1 MTKIVY
7 SQYQLNV
14 FDAIKNTKNNLA
26 INAVAGSGKTFTI
39 VEAVKQIPSSKSV
52 LFLAFNKSIAD
63 ELSNKLS
70 AYPNV
75 ECRTLHSLGNSALK
89 SFKLRLK
96 NKYYEYGDQ
105 CLLQSDII
113 TVDSDNAL
121 QLTFKSNCNK
131 LYNLARLNLIKNDD
145 LKGLENLADHH
156 NLTLIGDE
164 IKVVNSTLLSA
175 YELQKD
181 QKTIDFTDMLVLG
194 ITYKRFLSQY
204 DFVFIDECQ
213 DLSAAQR
220 ELMLAAVK
228 PNGGR
233 FIAVGDPKQ
242 AINGF
247 AGATN
252 NSFELIATLPNTKT
266 LPLSVNYRCG
276 SDIVSLAQGLVPQ
289 ITAHEGAIKGEI
301 IDTTNLKDAQAGD
314 MIICRKSAPLVSV
327 CLKLLNNGKRANIKG
342 RDMGEGLKNL
352 VVKMKAKNLHS
363 LFCKLDDEKNKLEK
377 EIAKR
382 SKNPKDTQK
391 YITFADKIECLS
403 IIAES
408 CLSIAELKAKLD
420 KLFTDT
426 TSNNIITLSTI
437 HKSKGLEADNVF
449 ILCPDKLPLTWKN
462 QQAWELEQE
471 FNLKYVAITRAKKKL
486 TFVNVA
492 EDSLKNMEY

>member
-164 IKVVNSTLLSA
+164 IKVVNSTLLSS

-220 ELMLAAVK
+220 
-228 PNGGR
+228 
-233 FIAVGDPKQ
+233 
-242 AINGF
+242 
-247 AGATN
+247 
-252 NSFELIATLPNTKT
+252 S
-266 LPLSVNYRCG
+266 
-276 SDIVSLAQGLVPQ
+276 
-289 ITAHEGAIKGEI
+289 
-301 IDTTNLKDAQAGD
+301 
-314 MIICRKSAPLVSV
+314 
-327 CLKLLNNGKRANIKG
+327 
-342 RDMGEGLKNL
+342 
-352 VVKMKAKNLHS
+352 
-363 LFCKLDDEKNKLEK
+363 
-377 EIAKR
+377 
-382 SKNPKDTQK
+382 
-391 YITFADKIECLS
+391 
-403 IIAES
+403 
-408 CLSIAELKAKLD
+408 
-420 KLFTDT
+420 
-426 TSNNIITLSTI
+426 
-437 HKSKGLEADNVF
+437 
-449 ILCPDKLPLTWKN
+449 
-462 QQAWELEQE
+462 
-471 FNLKYVAITRAKKKL
+471 
-486 TFVNVA
+486 
-492 EDSLKNMEY
+492 